1 MFNDRLRRFMHR
13 KATDDEKREYLTE
26 LLQKGQQAESLN
38 EFLDEFIAQKQQE
51 ILQRL
56 NSNEYPEAI
65 QLEYKVVMELLQP
78 LLYRNVMHCRKEN
91 NGGIFI

>member
-1 MFNDRLRRFMHR
+1 MFNDRLRRFMRR

-65 QLEYKVVMELLQP
+65 QLEYKIVMEFQQYIKGIATIALQK
-78 LLYRNVMHCRKEN
+78 RNALQKGE
-91 NGGIFI
+91 

>member
-1 MFNDRLRRFMHR
+1 MFNDRLSRFMRR
-13 KATDDEKREYLTE
+13 KVTDDEKREYLTE

-65 QLEYKVVMELLQP
+65 QLEYKIVMEFQQDIKDIATIHQQK
-78 LLYRNVMHCRKEN
+78 RNAMQKGE
-91 NGGIFI
+91 

>member
-1 MFNDRLRRFMHR
+1 MLNDKLRRFMR
-13 KATDDEKREYLTE
+13 RQATDDDKREYLTE

-38 EFLDEFIAQKQQE
+38 EFIDEFVRQKQQE

-65 QLEYKVVMELLQP
+65 QLEYKIVIEFQQFVKGIANIAIQKRNTLQ
-78 LLYRNVMHCRKEN
+78 KGE
-91 NGGIFI
+91 

>member
-1 MFNDRLRRFMHR
+1 MFNDRLSRFMRR
-13 KATDDEKREYLTE
+13 KVTDDEKREYLTE

-56 NSNEYPEAI
+56 NSNAYPEAI
-65 QLEYKVVMELLQP
+65 QLEYKIVMEFQQYIKGIATIALQK
-78 LLYRNVMHCRKEN
+78 RNALQKGE
-91 NGGIFI
+91 